1 MVVDH
6 QLSDQYQVAFDAL
19 TAQEFEVPPFDNA
32 RFDYAR
38 SLAHLAYNAPLQ
50 TRAGRAAKFNGKKSH
65 DRDGRVVSYS
75 WRFGDGGTA
84 TGAAPKHV
92 HGRAGTYTVK
102 LTVTDD
108 SGRKATAKKT
118 VTVAR
123 R

>member
-1 MVVDH
+1 MIN
-6 QLSDQYQVAFDAL
+6 
-19 TAQEFEVPPFDNA
+19 PP
-32 RFDYAR
+32 
-38 SLAHLAYNAPLQ
+38 AHLV
-50 TRAGRAAKFNGKKSH
+50 AGRAAKFNGKKSH

-92 HGRAGTYTVK
+92 YGRAGIYTVK